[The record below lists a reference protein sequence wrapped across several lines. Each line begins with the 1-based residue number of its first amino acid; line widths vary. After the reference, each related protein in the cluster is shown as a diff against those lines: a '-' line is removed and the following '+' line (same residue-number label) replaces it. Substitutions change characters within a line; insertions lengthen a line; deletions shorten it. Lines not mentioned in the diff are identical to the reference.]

1 MPFSIRPFRRVPLT
15 YLSGFTSLIALLLLS
30 CVSAYAEWVPLGGSD
45 SGTTAYV
52 DTGTLQPNGIHIK
65 MWVLYDFETM
75 HTATGGS
82 FFSSKAHI
90 EYDCTAARQRTHA
103 YTRFSGHMGSG
114 NVVVGELVEGR
125 WMPIAPKS
133 VGQMVWAF
141 ACSKE

>member
-1 MPFSIRPFRRVPLT
+1 MSDERPMALRFPVSLVLSIVCLAAGP
-15 YLSGFTSLIALLLLS
+15 
-30 CVSAYAEWVPLGGSD
+30 AYAEWVALGGSD

-75 HTATGGS
+75 HAATGGS

-90 EYDCTAARQRTHA
+90 EYDCAEARQRTHA

-114 NVVVGELVEGR
+114 KVVVGELVEGR

-133 VGQMVWAF
+133 VGQMVWTF